1 MTEKYKKYYLMGVQT
16 GFSIAALVISII
28 AVIMKFMKG
37 T

>member
-28 AVIMKFMKG
+28 AVIMKYMKG
-37 T
+37 W

>member
-16 GFSIAALVISII
+16 GFSIAALAISII

>member
-28 AVIMKFMKG
+28 AVIMKFIKE
-37 T
+37 